1 MKNILL
7 LTDFSKNAKN
17 AIDYALQF
25 FKGEEQHFYI
35 LNVHKTSSY
44 TMGDLMTSSSTSSVY
59 DSIIKNPKA
68 TLKKFIGQFEKTYA
82 DELYSF
88 EGICDHDDFISAIK
102 QVIKL
107 KKIDLIVMGTNGA
120 TGAKEVIFGS
130 NTLST
135 IRNVKTPVLVIP
147 ENYKFSKPN
156 TILFVTEH
164 DEAFAKKSLYP
175 LIHIMSKYDSEMLIL
190 TLDKNNSVD
199 LIKEKKDAIDSYFSG
214 TEHSFYSISNIPTDI
229 AIDAFMQIKHVDIT
243 AKIINKES
251 FLKRFVSGSSTN
263 EITYKTR
270 VPLLIM
276 HP

>member
-17 AIDYALQF
+17 AIDYTLQF
-25 FKGEEQHFYI
+25 FKGEEKHFYI

-44 TMGDLMTSSSTSSVY
+44 TMGDLMASSPTSTVY

-68 TLKKFIGQFEKTYA
+68 TLKKFIDQLEETYA
-82 DELYSF
+82 NELYSF
-88 EGICDHDDFISAIK
+88 QGICDHDDFISAIK

-107 KKIDLIVMGTNGA
+107 KEIDLIIMGTNGA

-135 IRNVKTPVLVIP
+135 IRNVEHPVLVIP
-147 ENYKFSKPN
+147 ENYKFTKPN

-175 LIHIMSKYDSEMLIL
+175 LVHIIYKYDSELLIL

-199 LIKEKKDAIDSYFSG
+199 LIKEKKATIDTYFKG
-214 TEHSFYSISNIPTDI
+214 IQHSFYTISNISADI
-229 AIDAFMQIKHVDIT
+229 AIDSFMQIKHVDIT

-251 FLKRFVSGSSTN
+251 FLKRLVSGSSTN

>member
-25 FKGEEQHFYI
+25 FNGEEQNFYI
-35 LNVHKTSSY
+35 LNVQKASNY
-44 TMGDLMTSSSTSSVY
+44 AIGNLMTSSPTTSLY

-68 TLKKFIGQFEKTYA
+68 TLKKYITQLE
-82 DELYSF
+82 ESYSDKSYTF
-88 EGICDHDDFISAIK
+88 EGICDYDDFISAIK

-107 KKIDLIVMGTNGA
+107 KNINLIVMGTNGA

-130 NTLST
+130 NTLSI
-135 IRNVKTPVLVIP
+135 IRNIDFPVLVIP
-147 ENYKFSKPN
+147 ENYKFVKPN
-156 TILFVTEH
+156 TILFATEN
-164 DEAFAKKSLYP
+164 DEIFAKKALYP
-175 LIHIMSKYDSEMLIL
+175 LVHFISKYDLELLIL
-190 TLDKNNSVD
+190 TLDKNNSANS
-199 LIKEKKDAIDSYFSG
+199 INEKKNIIDTFFKG
-214 TEHSFYSISNIPTDI
+214 TEHSFYSISNIPADI
-229 AIDAFMQIKHVDIT
+229 AIDSFMQIKPVDMT

-251 FLKRFVSGSSTN
+251 FLKRLVSGSSTN

>member
-25 FKGEEQHFYI
+25 FKGEEYHFYI
-35 LNVHKTSSY
+35 LNVHKTSRY
-44 TMGDLMTSSSTSSVY
+44 TMGDLMTSSPTSTVY

-68 TLKKFIGQFEKTYA
+68 TLKKYIDQLKETYA
-82 DELYSF
+82 NQPYNF
-88 EGICDHDDFISAIK
+88 EGICDYDEFISAIK
-102 QVIKL
+102 QVVKL

-135 IRNVKTPVLVIP
+135 IRNTDLPVLVIP
-147 ENYKFSKPN
+147 EGFKFTKPN

-164 DEAFAKKSLYP
+164 NEVFAKKSLSP
-175 LIHIMSKYDSEMLIL
+175 LVHIISKYDSELLIL

-199 LIKEKKDAIDSYFSG
+199 LIKEKRDTIDSYFKG
-214 TEHSFYSISNIPTDI
+214 TQHSFYSISNIPADI
-229 AIDAFMQIKHVDIT
+229 AIDSFMQIKHADIT

-251 FLKRFVSGSSTN
+251 FLKRMVSGSSTHDV
-263 EITYKTR
+263 TYKTR

>member
-25 FKGEEQHFYI
+25 FKGEELYFYI

-44 TMGDLMTSSSTSSVY
+44 TMGDLMTSSPTSTVY

-68 TLKKFIGQFEKTYA
+68 TLKKFIGQLEESYA
-82 DELYSF
+82 DESYTF

-135 IRNVKTPVLVIP
+135 IRNVEHPVLVIP
-147 ENYKFSKPN
+147 EDYKFTKPN
-156 TILFVTEH
+156 AILFVTEH
-164 DEAFAKKSLYP
+164 DEVFAKKSLYP
-175 LIHIMSKYDSEMLIL
+175 LVHIISKYDSELLIL

-199 LIKEKKDAIDSYFSG
+199 LVKDKKATIDSYFRG
-214 TEHSFYSISNIPTDI
+214 TQHSFYSISKIPADI

-243 AKIINKES
+243 AKIINKKS
-251 FLKRFVSGSSTN
+251 FLKRLVSKSSTD

>member
-17 AIDYALQF
+17 AIEYALQF
-25 FKGEEQHFYI
+25 FKGEEKLFYI

-44 TMGDLMTSSSTSSVY
+44 TMGDLMTSSPTSTVY

-68 TLKKFIGQFEKTYA
+68 TLKKFIGQLKETYA
-82 DELYSF
+82 NEPYTF
-88 EGICDHDDFISAIK
+88 EGICDHDDFISAIN

-135 IRNVKTPVLVIP
+135 IRNVEHPVLVIP
-147 ENYKFSKPN
+147 EGYKFTKPN
-156 TILFVTEH
+156 TVLFVTEH
-164 DEAFAKKSLYP
+164 DEIFAKKSLYP
-175 LIHIMSKYDSEMLIL
+175 LVHIITKYDSELLIL
-190 TLDKNNSVD
+190 TLDKNNSTD
-199 LIKEKKDAIDSYFSG
+199 LIREKKDTMNAFFKG
-214 TEHSFYSISNIPTDI
+214 TQHSFYSISKIPADI
-229 AIDAFMQIKHVDIT
+229 AIDAFMQIKHADIT

-251 FLKRFVSGSSTN
+251 FFKRMVSRSSTHD
-263 EITYKTR
+263 ITYKTR

>member
-25 FKGEEQHFYI
+25 FKGEEKHFYI

-44 TMGDLMTSSSTSSVY
+44 TMGDLMTSSPTSTVY
-59 DSIIKNPKA
+59 DSIIKNSKA
-68 TLKKFIGQFEKTYA
+68 TLKNFIGQLEETYT
-82 DELYSF
+82 DELYSI

-107 KKIDLIVMGTNGA
+107 KEIDLIVMGTNGA

-130 NTLST
+130 NTLSI
-135 IRNVKTPVLVIP
+135 IRNVEHPVLVIP
-147 ENYKFSKPN
+147 ENYKFKKPN

-175 LIHIMSKYDSEMLIL
+175 LDYIITKYDSELLIL
-190 TLDKNNSVD
+190 TLDKNDSID
-199 LIKEKKDAIDSYFSG
+199 LVKEKKIKIDSYFKG
-214 TEHSFYSISNIPTDI
+214 TQHNFYSISNIPADI
-229 AIDAFMQIKHVDIT
+229 AIDAFMQIKPVDIT
-243 AKIINKES
+243 AKIINKKS
-251 FLKRFVSGSSTN
+251 FLKRLVSGSSTN
-263 EITYKTR
+263 EITYKTS